1 MIKNYFKIAFR
12 NIWKNKGYSAINIFG
27 LAIGLATC
35 LLITLYVT
43 NELSY
48 DNYTKNANRIYRI
61 NSDLR
66 FGGGDLHMTQ
76 TSDMMGQLLKKDYP
90 QVEEYTRIFNND
102 GDKLIKKG
110 YEFINEPRVA
120 NVDSTFFSVF
130 ALPVIEG
137 DTKTALNQ
145 PNTVVVTEST
155 ARKYFPLDAIH
166 NMTNVL
172 GKIIEVK
179 NDATTV
185 PYKITAIIK
194 DIPHNS
200 HFNFDFLF
208 SMKNVDYQWGQLT
221 SHNFHTYL
229 LLKAGTDY
237 KAFEKNLG
245 QYIEKYV
252 IPYVQQFMKISS
264 MDDLKK
270 SGNKLEYSLL
280 PLTSIHLHSDFSFEI
295 TPSGNIQY
303 LYIFSA
309 VALFIL
315 LLACINFMNLSTAR
329 SAKRAKEVGIR
340 KVLGTE
346 RHTLIAQFLVESTI
360 TAIIAMIIAVTI
372 AYFVLPLFND
382 IAAKSLSVKDLL
394 SIQILPYLILLPFVV
409 GLLAGSY
416 PALFLSGFKPI
427 VVLKGNANTGFKK
440 SNLRNVLVIF
450 QFATSIMLIIGTIIV
465 YSQLQYIQTKKLGFN
480 KDQVLIIDGAYA
492 LNKNVQAFKNEVLA
506 LQGVS
511 SGTFSSY
518 LPVTNSSRSDN
529 TYFKGPV
536 MDIKDGIDMQTW
548 RVDYDYIKTM
558 GMEIVK
564 GRNFSKDYGSDS
576 TAILITETTAKL
588 LGYAD
593 PIGKMVYEPSN
604 LQNDNSLYPKQV
616 IAVIKDFHFESFR
629 QRLGP
634 LCMRL
639 GNSTG
644 LASFKV
650 TAADTKTLIPQIESK
665 WKILAPGMPFSY
677 RFMND
682 SFNDMYRSEQRAG
695 TIAIVFSLLAI
706 LIACLGLFGLV
717 TYMAE
722 QRTKE
727 VGIRKVLGASVSN
740 VVTMLSKDFLF
751 LVLIAA
757 VLAFPLAWWAMHKWL
772 QDFEY
777 RISISVWVF
786 VAAGMS
792 ALLIALLTV
801 SFQAIKAAI
810 ANPVKSLRTE

>member
-12 NIWKNKGYSAINIFG
+12 SLWKNKGYSAINIFG

-48 DNYTKNANRIYRI
+48 DNYTKNADRIYRI

-110 YEFINEPRVA
+110 NEFINEPRVA
-120 NVDSTFFSVF
+120 NVDSTFFTVF

-137 DTKTALNQ
+137 DIKTALHE

-155 ARKYFPLDAIH
+155 ARKYF
-166 NMTNVL
+166 NTTNVL
-172 GKIIEVK
+172 GKTIEVK

-185 PYKITAIIK
+185 PYKITAVIK

-229 LLKAGTDY
+229 LLKPGTDY
-237 KAFEKNLG
+237 KAFEKNFG
-245 QYIEKYV
+245 QYIDKYV

-270 SGNKLEYSLL
+270 SGNKIEYSLL

-303 LYIFSA
+303 VYIFSA

-346 RHTLIAQFLVESTI
+346 RKTLIAQFLVESTI
-360 TAIIAMIIAVTI
+360 TAIISMLIAVSI

-382 IAAKSLSVKDLL
+382 VAAKSLSVKDLL

-492 LNKNVQAFKNEVLA
+492 LNKNVQAFKNDVLA
-506 LQGVS
+506 MQGVS
-511 SGTFSSY
+511 SGTISSY

-529 TYFKGPV
+529 TYFKESV

-593 PIGKMVYEPSN
+593 PVGKMIYEPSS

-616 IAVIKDFHFESFR
+616 IGVIKDFHFESFHLK
-629 QRLGP
+629 LGP

-650 TAADTKTLIPQIESK
+650 TAADTKNLIPQIESR

-682 SFNDMYRSEQRAG
+682 SFNEMYRSEQRAG

-706 LIACLGLFGLV
+706 FIACLGLFGLV

-757 VLAFPLAWWAMHKWL
+757 VLAFPVAWWAMHKWL

>member
-1 MIKNYFKIAFR
+1 MIKNYFKVAFR
-12 NIWKNKGYSAINIFG
+12 NLWKSKGYSAINIFG

-48 DNYTKNANRIYRI
+48 DRYTKNADRIYRI
-61 NSDLR
+61 SSDIR
-66 FGGGDLHMTQ
+66 FGGGDLHMAQ

-90 QVEEYTRIFNND
+90 QVEEYTRLFAND

-110 YEFINEPRVA
+110 NEFISEPHVVNA
-120 NVDSTFFSVF
+120 DSTFFNVF
-130 ALPVIEG
+130 TLPAIEG
-137 DTKTALNQ
+137 DTKTALNE
-145 PNTVVVTEST
+145 PNTVVITEST
-155 ARKYFPLDAIH
+155 ARKYFGAV
-166 NMTNVL
+166 NVM
-172 GKIIEVK
+172 GKTVEVK
-179 NDATTV
+179 NGETTV
-185 PYKITAIIK
+185 PYKVTAIIK

-229 LLKAGTDY
+229 LLKPGTDY
-237 KAFEKNLG
+237 KAFEKNFD

-252 IPYVQQFMKISS
+252 IPYVQQFIKISS
-264 MDDLKK
+264 IDELKK
-270 SGNKLEYSLL
+270 SGNKLEYSLM
-280 PLTSIHLHSDFSFEI
+280 PLTDIHLHSDFSYEI
-295 TPSGNIQY
+295 TPSGNVQY
-303 LYIFSA
+303 VYIFSA

-315 LLACINFMNLSTAR
+315 ILACINFMNLSTAR

-346 RHTLIAQFLVESTI
+346 RKTLIAQFLVESTI
-360 TAIIAMIIAVTI
+360 TAFISLIIAIAI

-382 IAAKSLSVKDLL
+382 VAAKSLSVTDLM
-394 SIQILPYLILLPFVV
+394 SKQILPFLILLPFVV
-409 GLLAGSY
+409 GLLAGIY
-416 PALFLSGFKPI
+416 PALFLSKFKPI

-465 YSQLQYIQTKKLGFN
+465 YSQLQYIQTKQLGFN

-506 LQGVS
+506 MQGVS
-511 SGTFSSY
+511 SGTISSY

-529 TYFKGPV
+529 TYSKEAV
-536 MDIKDGIDMQTW
+536 MDTKNGIDMQTW

-558 GMEIVK
+558 GMEIVQ
-564 GRNFSKDYGSDS
+564 GRNFSKDYGADS
-576 TAILITETTAKL
+576 NAILITQTTAKM
-588 LGYAD
+588 LGYTD
-593 PIGKMVYEPSN
+593 PVGKMIYAPSN
-604 LQNDNSLYPKQV
+604 VDGDNALYPKQV
-616 IAVIKDFHFESFR
+616 IGVIKDFHFESLR
-629 QRLGP
+629 QKLGP

-639 GNSTG
+639 GSSNG

-650 TAADTKTLIPQIESK
+650 SSANAKNLVAQIGSK
-665 WKILAPGMPFSY
+665 WKTLAPGMPFSY
-677 RFMND
+677 RFMSD
-682 SFNDMYRSEQRAG
+682 SFDDMYRSEQRAG
-695 TIAIVFSLLAI
+695 TVAMVFAILAI
-706 LIACLGLFGLV
+706 LIGCLGLFGLV

-722 QRTKE
+722 QRNKE
-727 VGIRKVLGASVSN
+727 IGIRKVLGASVSN
-740 VVTMLSKDFLF
+740 VVTLLSKDFLL
-751 LVLIAA
+751 LVIIAS
-757 VLAFPLAWWAMHKWL
+757 VLAFPVAWWAMNKWL

-777 RISISVWVF
+777 RVNISVWVF
-786 VAAGMS
+786 LIAGMA
-792 ALLIALLTV
+792 ALLIALITV

>member
-12 NIWKNKGYSAINIFG
+12 NLWKNKGYSAINIFG
-27 LAIGLATC
+27 LAVGLATC

-43 NELSY
+43 DELSY
-48 DNYTKNANRIYRI
+48 DRFLKNADRIYRI
-61 NSDLR
+61 NSDIR

-90 QVEEYTRIFNND
+90 QVEEYARIFTNE
-102 GDKLIKKG
+102 GEKLIMKG
-110 YEFINEPRVA
+110 NEFITEIHVA

-130 ALPVIEG
+130 ALPAIAG
-137 DTKTALNQ
+137 DTRTALNE
-145 PNTVVVTEST
+145 PNTVVITEST
-155 ARKYFPLDAIH
+155 AKKYFPQYAAHDAV
-166 NMTNVL
+166 NVL
-172 GKIIEVK
+172 GKNIEVK
-179 NDATTV
+179 TGQTTT
-185 PYKITAIIK
+185 PYKINAVIK

-200 HFNFDFLF
+200 HINFDFLF
-208 SMKNVDYQWGQLT
+208 SMKNINYQWGQLT
-221 SHNFHTYL
+221 SHNFNTYL
-229 LLKAGTDY
+229 LLKPGTDY
-237 KAFEKNLG
+237 KAFEKNFTE
-245 QYIEKYV
+245 YTTKYV
-252 IPYVQQFMKISS
+252 LPYAQQFIKISS
-264 MDDLKK
+264 MDELKK
-270 SGNKLEYSLL
+270 SGNKLEYSLI
-280 PLTSIHLHSDFSFEI
+280 PLTDIHLHSDYSFEI

-303 LYIFSA
+303 VYIFSA

-315 LLACINFMNLSTAR
+315 IIACINFMNLSTAR

-346 RHTLIAQFLVESTI
+346 RKTLVTQFLVESTI
-360 TAIIAMIIAVTI
+360 TATISLIIAIAI
-372 AYFVLPLFND
+372 AYFVLPMFND
-382 IAAKSLSVKDLL
+382 VAAKSLSVKDLL
-394 SIQILPYLILLPFVV
+394 GIHILPFLM

-427 VVLKGNANTGFKK
+427 VVLKGNMSTGFKK

-465 YSQLQYIQTKKLGFN
+465 YSQLNYIQTKKLGFN
-480 KDQVLIIDGAYA
+480 KDQVLVIDGAYA
-492 LNKNVQAFKNEVLA
+492 LNNNVLAFKNEVLA
-506 LQGVS
+506 MQGVS
-511 SGTFSSY
+511 SGTISSY

-529 TYFKGPV
+529 TYSKEAV
-536 MDIKDGIDMQTW
+536 MDTKNGIDMQTW
-548 RVDYDYIKTM
+548 AVDYDYIKTM

-576 TAILITETTAKL
+576 NAILITETTARL
-588 LGYAD
+588 LGYDD
-593 PIGKMVYEPSN
+593 PVGKMIYAPSN
-604 LQNDNSLYPKQV
+604 TQADNSLLPV
-616 IAVIKDFHFESFR
+616 PIIGVVKDFHFESLR
-629 QRLGP
+629 KKLGP

-639 GNSTG
+639 YNSTG

-650 TAADTKTLIPQIESK
+650 SAASTKNLIPQIEKK
-665 WKILAPGMPFSY
+665 WKALAPGMPFSY
-677 RFMND
+677 RFMSD
-682 SFNDMYRSEQRAG
+682 SFNEMYRSEQRAG
-695 TIAIVFSLLAI
+695 TIAIVFAILAI

-757 VLAFPLAWWAMHKWL
+757 VLAFPLAWWAMNRWL

-777 RISISVWVF
+777 RIGISVWVF
-786 VAAGMS
+786 VIAGMA
-792 ALLIALLTV
+792 ALLIALITV